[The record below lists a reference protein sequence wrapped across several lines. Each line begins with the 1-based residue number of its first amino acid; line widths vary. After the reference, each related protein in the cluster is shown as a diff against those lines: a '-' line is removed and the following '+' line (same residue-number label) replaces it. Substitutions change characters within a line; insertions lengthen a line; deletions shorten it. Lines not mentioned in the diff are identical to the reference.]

1 MTGDHRR
8 RLHPWRPQALGRLD
22 ERPVR
27 PCATIVGP
35 LDTAETPLHRTGA
48 QASAEPRAS
57 ATTGESSRDSRHS
70 LLASALGLAL
80 TIAACGSTSALSEAS
95 SSPTE
100 GQSSGG
106 ETSDE
111 PSTSNTGTG
120 TGTSTG
126 ESGGDPSA
134 AQQVIRG
141 GIIVGLGVADIAIAD
156 GVITEIGAIAVTPEE
171 VTIAAEGRWI
181 VPAGIDSHVHLDYLR
196 APLPMAAG
204 GIAVAVDLA
213 APMAIFDERR
223 AGEFAPLELLVAGPM
238 LAAPGG
244 YPTQSWGSGG
254 FGLECAN
261 TEEAVAAVDD
271 LASRG
276 ASLVK
281 ISLENGPR
289 LSDETIAAVITR
301 AHERDLRVFAHTLG
315 DADAATAAALG
326 VDGLAHTPLEPLSP
340 ATIAAFDGL
349 AVISTLHAFGSG
361 EAAMSNLGAL
371 HEVGATILYGT
382 DFGNS
387 VTAGIDP
394 IELMSMMAAGLEPP
408 EVLAALTSTPAA
420 FWGLSH
426 GRVEVGAPASVLLL
440 SGDPTSD
447 ALLLATPEAVY
458 LDGVLQDLGFLGGV
472 GIAVEPK

>member
-1 MTGDHRR
+1 MIGDHGRWL
-8 RLHPWRPQALGRLD
+8 RL
-22 ERPVR
+22 
-27 PCATIVGP
+27 
-35 LDTAETPLHRTGA
+35 
-48 QASAEPRAS
+48 
-57 ATTGESSRDSRHS
+57 
-70 LLASALGLAL
+70 LGLIAL
-80 TIAACGSTSALSEAS
+80 TLACGSTSALSEATA
-95 SSPTE
+95 PTE
-100 GQSSGG
+100 GSSTG
-106 ETSDE
+106 ETS
-111 PSTSNTGTG
+111 
-120 TGTSTG
+120 
-126 ESGGDPSA
+126 GDPSTGSSGSSTGA
-134 AQQVIRG
+134 GESAGESEADPSASLQVIRG
-141 GIIVGLGVADIAIAD
+141 GTIVGQGVADIAIVD
-156 GVITEIGAIAVTPEE
+156 GVITEIGAIETTPEE

-213 APMAIFDERR
+213 APIAVFEERK

-244 YPTQSWGSGG
+244 YPTQGWGSGG
-254 FGLECAN
+254 FGVECAN
-261 TEEAVAAVDD
+261 TEEALAAVDD
-271 LASRG
+271 LADRG
-276 ASLVK
+276 ASLIK
-281 ISLENGPR
+281 ISLESGPR
-289 LSDETIAAVITR
+289 LSDETIAAVVTR
-301 AHERDLRVFAHTLG
+301 AHERDLRVLAHALG
-315 DADAATAAALG
+315 DADAAAAAAFG

-340 ATIAAFDGL
+340 ATIAALDGL

-371 HEVGATILYGT
+371 HDAGATILYGT

-394 IELMSMMAAGLEPP
+394 IELMSMLAAGLSPP
-408 EVLAALTSTPAA
+408 EVLAALTSAPAA
-420 FWGLSH
+420 FWGLAH

-458 LDGVLQDLGFLGGV
+458 LDGVLQDIGLRGGG

>member
-1 MTGDHRR
+1 MIGDHGR
-8 RLHPWRPQALGRLD
+8 RLRLLGL
-22 ERPVR
+22 
-27 PCATIVGP
+27 
-35 LDTAETPLHRTGA
+35 
-48 QASAEPRAS
+48 
-57 ATTGESSRDSRHS
+57 
-70 LLASALGLAL
+70 LAL
-80 TIAACGSTSALSEAS
+80 TLACGSTSALSEATA
-95 SSPTE
+95 PTE
-100 GQSSGG
+100 GESTGDTTGDPSTGSSGSSTGAG
-106 ETSDE
+106 E
-111 PSTSNTGTG
+111 
-120 TGTSTG
+120 STG
-126 ESGGDPSA
+126 EGEGDPSA
-134 AQQVIRG
+134 ALQVIRG
-141 GIIVGLGVADIAIAD
+141 GTIVGLGVADIAIVD
-156 GVITEIGAIAVTPEE
+156 GVITEIGAIETTPDE
-171 VTIAAEGRWI
+171 VTIAAAGRWI

-213 APMAIFDERR
+213 APIAVFDERK

-254 FGLECAN
+254 FGVECAS
-261 TEEAVAAVDD
+261 TEEALAAVDD
-271 LASRG
+271 LADRG
-276 ASLVK
+276 ASLIK

-289 LSDETIAAVITR
+289 LSDATIAAVVTR
-301 AHERDLRVFAHTLG
+301 AHERDLRVLAHALG
-315 DADAATAAALG
+315 DADAAAAAAFG

-340 ATIAAFDGL
+340 ATIAAYDGL

-361 EAAMSNLGAL
+361 ETAMNNLGAL
-371 HEVGATILYGT
+371 HDAGATILYGT

-387 VTAGIDP
+387 VTPGIDP
-394 IELMSMMAAGLEPP
+394 IELMSMLAAGLDPP

-420 FWGLSH
+420 FWGLAH

-458 LDGVLQDLGFLGGV
+458 LDGVLQDIGLRGGG